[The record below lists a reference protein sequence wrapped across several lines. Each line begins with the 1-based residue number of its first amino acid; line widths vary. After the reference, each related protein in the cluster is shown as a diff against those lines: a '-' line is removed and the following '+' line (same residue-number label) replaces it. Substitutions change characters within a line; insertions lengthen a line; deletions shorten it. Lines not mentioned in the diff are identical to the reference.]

1 MTSRVA
7 AIYRYPVKS
16 MLGEML
22 DRVKVGTYGIAGDRA
37 YAVQDLATGLVASAK
52 VPRRWATLLT
62 FSARYVVGDPDHHWR
77 VGLTAADGSV
87 AHGDDP
93 DVGQWL
99 SARLGREVTLVTTAP
114 KGVRYELE
122 WPDVAEMAPDDVI
135 EYTRT
140 GTSPEGRP
148 VSTLPVSP
156 RVPGSFNDVAPVSLL
171 TTTSLRTASA
181 RQPAGAWQAA
191 RFRPNFVLD
200 MPGALFPE
208 NEWNGRRLRLGEVVL
223 EVTAPTARCIMT
235 TLPQDSLP
243 EDLSILRTL
252 ARFNRVPV
260 EPYGRFACFGA
271 YASVLTPSDVAI
283 GDEVVLLD
291 S

>member
-16 MLGEML
+16 MLGEMP

-37 YAVQDLATGLVASAK
+37 YAVKDLATGLVGSAK

-62 FSARYVVGDPDHHWR
+62 FSARYAGDPDHWWR
-77 VGLTAADGSV
+77 VDLTAADGSV

-93 DVGQWL
+93 DVDQWL
-99 SARLGREVTLVTTAP
+99 SARLGREVTLVRSAP
-114 KGVRYELE
+114 KGARYELE
-122 WPDVAEMAPDDVI
+122 WPDVVEMAPDDVI
-135 EYTRT
+135 ECTRT

-156 RVPGSFNDVAPVSLL
+156 RVPESFNDVAPVSLL
-171 TTTSLRTASA
+171 TTTSLHTASA
-181 RQPAGAWQAA
+181 WQPAGDWQVA

-200 MPGALFPE
+200 VRGVPFPE
-208 NEWNGRRLRLGEVVL
+208 NEWNGRRLRLGDVVL
-223 EVTAPTARCIMT
+223 EVMAPTARCVMT

-252 ARFNRVPV
+252 ARFNRISV
-260 EPYGRFACFGA
+260 EPHGRFACFGA
-271 YASVLTPSDVAI
+271 YASVLTPSEVAV
-283 GDEVVLLD
+283 GDKVVLLD
-291 S
+291 T